1 MNSKEALAKLLKD
14 NENARERFK
23 KLGDIPRE
31 DVDRELK
38 KFQKEFGIELRKEDF
53 AVQEIDN
60 KQLEGVA
67 GGAGGGSGGGAG
79 AMDLIGLGFDIYGL
93 LNRPDDTRRGT
104 KGGSKRF
111 T

>member
-1 MNSKEALAKLLKD
+1 MNSKEALAELLKD
-14 NENARERFK
+14 NEDARERFK
-23 KLGDIPRE
+23 RLGAVPRE

-67 GGAGGGSGGGAG
+67 GGAGGGAS
-79 AMDLIGLGFDIYGL
+79 AMDLIGLGFDIYDW
-93 LNRPDDTRRGT
+93 LNRPDDTGRGT

-111 T
+111 V